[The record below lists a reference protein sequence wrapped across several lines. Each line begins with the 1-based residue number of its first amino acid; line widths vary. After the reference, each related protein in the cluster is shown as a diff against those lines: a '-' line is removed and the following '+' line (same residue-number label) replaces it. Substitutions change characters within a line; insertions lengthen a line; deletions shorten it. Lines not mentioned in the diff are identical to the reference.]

1 MKSIGLFF
9 GTFNPIHIGHLVLA
23 NYFAEHTEFE
33 EIWLVVTPQ
42 NPFKRK
48 QDILANH
55 HRFEMVK
62 RATEAYPKLR
72 PCSVEFEMPTPNYTI
87 DTLLELSKKYPLNK
101 FSLIMGMDNL
111 ASFPKW
117 KEYTRILDDYGLWVY
132 PRKTHKM
139 VPDFLN
145 NHPLIKVV
153 AAPEIEIASSE
164 IRKQVQNQKNIRPLL
179 PAESWRYLIEMN
191 FYR

>member
-42 NPFKRK
+42 NPFKTK
-48 QDILANH
+48 QDILAND

-62 RATEAYPKLR
+62 RATEAYPKLH

-87 DTLLELSKKYPLNK
+87 DTLLELSKKYPRNK

-117 KEYTRILDDYGLWVY
+117 KGYTRILDDYGLWVY

-139 VPDFLN
+139 VPDFLK
-145 NHPLIKVV
+145 NHPQITVV

-164 IRKQVQNQKNIRPLL
+164 IRKQIQNQKNIRPLL
-179 PAESWRYLIEMN
+179 PAESWQYLIEMN

>member
-33 EIWLVVTPQ
+33 EIWLIVTPQ
-42 NPFKRK
+42 NPFKQK
-48 QDILANH
+48 QDILSND

-62 RATEAYPKLR
+62 RATEAYPKLH
-72 PCSVEFEMPTPNYTI
+72 PCSIEFEMPTPNYTI
-87 DTLLELSKKYPLNK
+87 NTLLELSTKYPHNK
-101 FSLIMGMDNL
+101 FALIMGMDNL

-117 KEYTRILDDYGLWVY
+117 KRYTQILDDYGLWVY
-132 PRKTHKM
+132 PRKTHNM

-145 NHPLIKVV
+145 NHPQITVV
-153 AAPEIEIASSE
+153 EAPEIEIASSK
-164 IRKQVQNQKNIRPLL
+164 IRKQIQNQTNIRPLL
-179 PAESWRYLIEMN
+179 PPESWQYLMEMC